1 MADDPTEL
9 VTIQYPPT
17 GETLERPRG
26 ALANFVNKEQGWVV
40 LDAKGHVSASATSAA
55 TPKEK

>member
-17 GETLERPRG
+17 LATMETTRGSLDSFVPR
-26 ALANFVNKEQGWVV
+26 GWVV
-40 LDAKGHVSASATSAA
+40 LDRNGRVNTAA
-55 TPKEK
+55 TTAAKKEHN

>member
-17 GETLERPRG
+17 LATQEVPRG
-26 ALANFVNKEQGWVV
+26 SLPSFVNDERGWVL
-40 LDAKGHVSASATSAA
+40 LDAAGRVNTRATTAA
-55 TPKEK
+55 KKEN

>member
-17 GETLERPRG
+17 LATMETTRGSLDSFVPR
-26 ALANFVNKEQGWVV
+26 GWVV
-40 LDAKGHVSASATSAA
+40 LDAAGRVNARATTTAK
-55 TPKEK
+55 KEN

>member
-17 GETLERPRG
+17 QATQEVPRG
-26 ALANFVNKEQGWVV
+26 ALASFVNEERGWVV
-40 LDAKGHVSASATSAA
+40 LDAAGRVNARATTTAK
-55 TPKEK
+55 KEN

>member
-17 GETLERPRG
+17 LATQEVPRG
-26 ALANFVNKEQGWVV
+26 ALPHFTPYGWVV
-40 LDAKGHVSASATSAA
+40 LDAAGRVNSKATAAATS
-55 TPKEK
+55 TKEK